1 MGTRAAIEMIRSL
14 RHDAGLPTR
23 FDLGVL
29 VGPVHIGERRDGMDP
44 YTMFG
49 TAEEIAE
56 NISRLPERGM
66 NQLQFRFMGE
76 SAAEYA
82 EQVERF
88 GAEVVPLLPPAAI
101 P

>member
-1 MGTRAAIEMIRSL
+1 MGTRAAMEMIRSL
-14 RHDAGLPTR
+14 RSEAGLPPE
-23 FDLGVL
+23 FDMGVL
-29 VGPVHIGERRDGMDP
+29 VGPVHIGERREGMDP

-49 TAEEIAE
+49 TAEEIAQ
-56 NISRLPERGM
+56 NISKLPERGM
-66 NQLQFRFMGE
+66 NQLQFRFMGD

-88 GAEVVPLLPPAAI
+88 GEEVVPLLPAAAA